1 MDKISHLPEALLL
14 QILSLLPTKDVVAT
28 SVVNKRWKHIWK
40 MVPKLTFDYHLNQ
53 SQHETLDSCDGMDIG
68 MWIGVAYA
76 HHVRELI
83 LDVEAEKRY
92 SNFKFPKCFYN
103 CETLETLVI
112 KTWILIDIPSQVCLK
127 SLKKLH
133 LYYVDYKDDES
144 VVNLLSGC
152 PNLQELVIHRN
163 LQVVRVYTIAVP
175 SLQRLEIYDWSYGHE
190 MVGSYMV
197 NTPSLKY
204 LKIKGFP
211 RLRFSL
217 VEIAPELVEANVI
230 DLSEVII
237 DKKLMRSLASVK
249 RLSLALSPSEMITF
263 PSNGTIFHQL
273 VHLELSTDK
282 ADWWNLLTRMINTS
296 PRLQVLKLIGEWY
309 YGKVGVSCKEWNQP
323 KNLPECLETFVW
335 NTYKEQQEEEKEV
348 AKYILRNANRLKKA
362 NISIKGFNSDE
373 RLKLLKELE
382 NAAKPSV
389 PVVEEKKDN
398 NNAPDESSE
407 KKLWEEDN
415 DHNNVVAFPS
425 AKFRVKT
432 LWMPNFSGSEEEFA
446 FTSCLIKHGT
456 VVDRMMIK
464 TTSAFTASKKLE
476 IEAVEDKLR
485 GLQTEEDQLQI
496 KCF

>member
-28 SVVNKRWKHIWK
+28 SVLTKRWKHMWK
-40 MVPKLTFDYHLNQ
+40 TVPKLTFDYHLNQ
-53 SQHETLDSCDGMDIG
+53 SQNETFSENVCRLLLSHRSSILESLSLRFSLDSCDGMDIG
-68 MWIGVAYA
+68 MWIGIAYA
-76 HHVRELI
+76 RHVRELI

-92 SNFKFPKCFYN
+92 SNFTFPKCFYN
-103 CETLETLVI
+103 CETLESLII

-163 LQVVRVYTIAVP
+163 LQVVRVFTIEVP
-175 SLQRLEIYDWSYGHE
+175 SLQRLEIYDWSYRHE
-190 MVGSYMV
+190 MVGSYVV

-204 LKIKGFP
+204 LKIKGFH

-249 RLSLALSPSEMITF
+249 RLSLALSPSEMTTF
-263 PSNGTIFHQL
+263 PSNGTVFHQL
-273 VHLELSTDK
+273 VRLELSTDK

-296 PRLQVLKLIGEWY
+296 PGLQVLKLIGEWY
-309 YGKVGVSCKEWNQP
+309 YGKVGVSCKEWDQP
-323 KNLPECLETFVW
+323 KNVPECLETFLW
-335 NTYKEQQEEEKEV
+335 NTCKEEQEEEKEV

-373 RLKLLKELE
+373 RLELLKELE
-382 NAAKPSV
+382 N
-389 PVVEEKKDN
+389 VVK
-398 NNAPDESSE
+398 
-407 KKLWEEDN
+407 
-415 DHNNVVAFPS
+415 
-425 AKFRVKT
+425 
-432 LWMPNFSGSEEEFA
+432 
-446 FTSCLIKHGT
+446 
-456 VVDRMMIK
+456 
-464 TTSAFTASKKLE
+464 ASNSPCEL
-476 IEAVEDKLR
+476 L
-485 GLQTEEDQLQI
+485 L
-496 KCF
+496 C